1 MAKARA
7 RSESSGPRRL
17 PRGRHALAPEQV
29 QADQRRR
36 LIAAVPGAV
45 AEHGY
50 EAMSVA
56 DIVKRAAVSRNA
68 FYNNFADKQECFAV
82 AQEAG
87 HEGLLR
93 TLTAACD
100 PDAPFAE
107 RLRRALGAALEALGS
122 DPDLARLLFVEAP
135 SSVELALRHHEWL
148 RRYGDLLSEAAPRD
162 VSAAA
167 SRPEFAQVIVG
178 GISTR
183 IASEVLSGDAG
194 QLPGLTPQLSDYVAA
209 FYAQAGT

>member
-7 RSESSGPRRL
+7 RSESSPRRL

-29 QADQRRR
+29 LADQRRR

-68 FYNNFADKQECFAV
+68 FYNNFADKQECFAT

-87 HEGLLR
+87 HERLLR
-93 TLTAACD
+93 TLTAACEA
-100 PDAPFAE
+100 DAPFAE
-107 RLRRALGAALEALGS
+107 RLGRSLGAALEALGS

-148 RRYGDLLSEAAPRD
+148 RRYGDLLSEAAPQAPSAT
-162 VSAAA
+162 VSSA
-167 SRPEFAQVIVG
+167 EFAQVIVG

-183 IASEVLSGDAG
+183 IASEVLSGDAAK
-194 QLPGLTPQLSDYVAA
+194 LPALAPQLSDYVAA
-209 FYAQAGT
+209 FYAPAGA

>member
-7 RSESSGPRRL
+7 RSESSPRHL

-36 LIAAVPGAV
+36 LLAAVPGAV

-56 DIVKRAAVSRNA
+56 HIVKRAAVSRNA
-68 FYNNFADKQECFAV
+68 FYNNFADKQECFAT

-87 HEGLLR
+87 HERLLR

-100 PDAPFAE
+100 QGASFAE
-107 RLRRALGAALEALGS
+107 RLRRSLGAGLEALGS

-148 RRYGDLLSEAAPRD
+148 RRYGDLLSEAAPPGGP
-162 VSAAA
+162 SAA
-167 SRPEFAQVIVG
+167 SRAEFAQVIVG
-178 GISTR
+178 GIATR
-183 IASEVLSGDAG
+183 IASEVLSDDAAK
-194 QLPGLTPQLSDYVAA
+194 LASLTSQLSDYVAA
-209 FYAQAGT
+209 FYAQTGV

>member
-1 MAKARA
+1 V
-7 RSESSGPRRL
+7 L
-17 PRGRHALAPEQV
+17 
-29 QADQRRR
+29 ADQRRR

-107 RLRRALGAALEALGS
+107 RLRQALGAALEALGS

-148 RRYGDLLSEAAPRD
+148 RRYGDLLSEAAPAGA
-162 VSAAA
+162 SATA
-167 SRPEFAQVIVG
+167 SRAQFAQVIAG

-183 IASEVLSGDAG
+183 IASEVLSGDAEKL
-194 QLPGLTPQLSDYVAA
+194 QSLAPQLSDYVAA
-209 FYAQAGT
+209 FYAQAGA